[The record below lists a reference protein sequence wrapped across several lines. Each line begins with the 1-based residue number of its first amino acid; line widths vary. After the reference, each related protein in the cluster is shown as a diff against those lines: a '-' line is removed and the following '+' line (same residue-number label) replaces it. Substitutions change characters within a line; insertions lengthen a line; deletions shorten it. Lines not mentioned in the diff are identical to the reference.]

1 MTGPVLRNHSSTVT
15 RAKRPVTA
23 TWTALRIFWMAP
35 RGNGRIGSIQPCA
48 RSTGAIKR
56 KAADSTSRRF
66 GDSMATGSCERRHER
81 RLTWNGLHKR
91 TSTHRAKGLRR
102 GEARTHLGARPPSAV
117 RSQRPRG
124 RELVPRYTYRRLTKL
139 PTTVEDLRRHTVLN
153 LPGMLAGLRLQH
165 TVMQAGG
172 PGPHSLGGPGG
183 LFFPLAGRGG
193 GGLGG
198 GGPAE
203 GGGRPGATARP
214 AG

>member
-1 MTGPVLRNHSSTVT
+1 
-15 RAKRPVTA
+15 
-23 TWTALRIFWMAP
+23 MAP

-48 RSTGAIKR
+48 RSSGAIKR

-153 LPGMLAGLRLQH
+153 LPGMLAGLRFEH

-172 PGPHSLGGPGG
+172 VGTISPGETRGPIFSLGG
-183 LFFPLAGRGG
+183 RGG
-193 GGLGG
+193 VVVGGE
-198 GGPAE
+198 PTPE
-203 GGGRPGATARP
+203 GGDHPGPTSGRRS
-214 AG
+214 